1 MILLHPG
8 NPTLRVVTLMSFCCR
23 FSRSNIPDDEIV
35 LAAMPLSAELRRAAS
50 TAKKSM
56 RFAIHP
62 QFEVTA

>member
-1 MILLHPG
+1 
-8 NPTLRVVTLMSFCCR
+8 MSFCCR

-50 TAKKSM
+50 TARKSM